1 MVTPTSVLLAPN
13 IIGPTPTLGTPPAG
27 KPQVLIPVTGMDLTE
42 KQNNQQAFITRTRQL
57 QSGMGFLGFGL
68 MLIGLTLMIGKK
80 EDY

>member
-1 MVTPTSVLLAPN
+1 
-13 IIGPTPTLGTPPAG
+13 
-27 KPQVLIPVTGMDLTE
+27 MDLTE